1 MGFMKHNYVFIALL
15 LLQAYVTVSNAENVD
30 SDFSKMMAVADEN
43 SLPLVNLTTDIS
55 AVTKEEEID
64 GVLEIFDL
72 KARTDGRQYFKTG
85 CRVKYRGASSL
96 VYDKKSF
103 AIKPIDDNGDKVD
116 VNIFGIREDDSW
128 ILDAMA
134 IDRIRMRN
142 RLCFDIWNEISKVPY
157 ETDYGSRNGTLGV
170 FVELFINGGYHGLY
184 CMTDK
189 INRKLL
195 GLKKAKED
203 EDDGSVTIRGVLYKG
218 DQWTDATQLYGYD
231 TSETVDRETWNGWE
245 LQHPDDYPCAE
256 AWQPLMDFI
265 DFFRLPSG
273 MFADRYDEYINKENL
288 IDYALLVLGM
298 NYGDCIL
305 KNTFLSTV
313 DISDSHQF
321 MIMPWDM
328 DMSLGGNYNGDYN
341 NTMADINRIK
351 NAMLFKALYNENIGG
366 YRDGL
371 SSAWAGLSRTVF
383 SVEAVCKRMDDYA
396 EAFVRSG
403 AWQREYNRWNG
414 NPVPLTEDITEE
426 LSYVKDWYARNFRH
440 VCSLLNVG
448 TGINAVSPTMADGQG
463 RIYTLDGMPLTKNSR
478 HKGVAI
484 RNGKKFVIK

>member
-1 MGFMKHNYVFIALL
+1 MKHSPIFIALL
-15 LLQAYVTVSNAENVD
+15 LLLQAHVTVSKAENSD
-30 SDFSKMMAVADEN
+30 TDFSKMMAAADEN
-43 SLPLVNLTTDIS
+43 SLPLVNLTTDIA
-55 AVTKEEEID
+55 AVTKEKEID
-64 GVLEIFDL
+64 GTLEIFDI

-96 VYDKKSF
+96 NYDKKSF
-103 AIKPIDDNGDKVD
+103 AIKPTDDNGDKVD

-142 RLCFDIWNEISKVPY
+142 RICFDIWNEISKLPY
-157 ETDYGSRNGTLGV
+157 ETDYDSRNGTLGV

-218 DQWTDATQLYGYD
+218 DQWTAATQLYGYD
-231 TSETVDRETWNGWE
+231 TSEPVDRENWNGWE

-256 AWQPLMDFI
+256 AWQPLMNFI
-265 DFFRLPSG
+265 DLFRLPSG
-273 MFADRYDEYINKENL
+273 MFADRYVEYLNKENL
-288 IDYALLVLGM
+288 TDYALLVLGM
-298 NYGDCIL
+298 NYGDCIM

-321 MIMPWDM
+321 IITPWDM

-341 NTMADINRIK
+341 NVVVDVGRIK
-351 NAMLFKALYNENIGG
+351 NSMLFKALYNENIDG

-371 SSAWAGLSRTVF
+371 SSEWDKLSRTVF
-383 SVEAVCKRMDDYA
+383 SVEAVSNRIDDYA

-403 AWQREYNRWNG
+403 AWQREYDRWNG
-414 NPVPLTEDITEE
+414 NPVPLAEDITEE
-426 LSYVKDWYARNFRH
+426 LSYVKDWYARNFRN
-440 VCSLLNVG
+440 VCNLLNVG
-448 TGINAVSPTMADGQG
+448 TGINAVYLSKADDRG
-463 RIYTLDGMPLTKNSR
+463 RTYTLDGMPLSDDGDYR
-478 HKGVAI
+478 GIVI
-484 RNGKKFVIK
+484 RDGKKFVIK